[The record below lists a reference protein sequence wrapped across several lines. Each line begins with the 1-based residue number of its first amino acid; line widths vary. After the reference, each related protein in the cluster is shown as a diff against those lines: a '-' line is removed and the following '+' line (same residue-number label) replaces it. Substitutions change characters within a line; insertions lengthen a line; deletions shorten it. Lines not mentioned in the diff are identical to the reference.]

1 MTHINRLAIIYL
13 ISYEKK
19 NGVDYASDENE
30 TGETISRL
38 RTKQINRERG
48 RAMFLWQRRK

>member
-48 RAMFLWQRRK
+48 RTMFLWQRRK